1 MDKKAAKFHSKK
13 VGEKDVKKK
22 HELAKIDYFNGLT
35 LKNIAEKYDTPLNTV
50 KSWKR
55 RHKWSDLTA
64 PKEGAIPPAVEV
76 VAPTKKLREIIRK
89 SLLDQLS
96 SNSRTE
102 PHYVDLVD
110 DYMSLWD
117 IKNKLIEDIEERGV
131 TVTWTN
137 GKQSGK
143 KKNDS
148 VSELNKTNMQMLKLL
163 SELGLKAT
171 EIDKDDDDDE
181 DL

>member
-1 MDKKAAKFHSKK
+1 M
-13 VGEKDVKKK
+13 KKK
-22 HELAKIDYFNGLT
+22 HELAKIDYLNGLS
-35 LKNIAEKYDTPLNTV
+35 LKIIAEKYSTPLNTV

-55 RHKWSDLTA
+55 RKEWDKEAA
-64 PKEGAIPPAVEV
+64 PKEGATPPVVEV

-89 SLLDQLS
+89 SLLDQLA

-102 PHYVDLVD
+102 PHYVDLVE

-117 IKNKLIEDIEERGV
+117 IKNKLIEDIEVRGV

-137 GKQSGK
+137 GKQTGK

-163 SELGLKAT
+163 AELGLKAT
-171 EIDKDDDDDE
+171 EIDKDDEDDE